1 MSVQTFTDLYQR
13 TIEERPIL
21 AVFLS
26 GHLAIEYLLRKLIT
40 IYDPALGRISD
51 ELSHAK
57 LLALNADVGTI
68 TGKQREVLTRINKI
82 RNRFAH
88 EILYE
93 PTVDELREL
102 FDLAAVAFTDLT
114 DGISQGVEEL
124 ATSTDVQSLE
134 NYVIQELFIQICYD
148 LHEEYISRGG
158 DIEEF

>member
-1 MSVQTFTDLYQR
+1 MSFQTFTDLYQR
-13 TIEERPIL
+13 TVEERPIL
-21 AVFLS
+21 AAFLS

-124 ATSTDVQSLE
+124 VTCTDVQSLE

-148 LHEEYISRGG
+148 LHDEYISRGG
-158 DIEEF
+158 DIEAF

>member
-1 MSVQTFTDLYQR
+1 MSIQTFTDLYHR
-13 TIEERPIL
+13 TVEERPIL

-40 IYDPALGRISD
+40 IYDPALGRIAD

-68 TGKQREVLTRINKI
+68 TGKQRDVLMRINKI

-102 FDLAAVAFTDLT
+102 FDLAAASFTDLT

-124 ATSTDVQSLE
+124 ATCTDAGSLE

-158 DIEEF
+158 DVEEF

>member
-13 TIEERPIL
+13 TVEERPIL
-21 AVFLS
+21 AVLLS

-102 FDLAAVAFTDLT
+102 FDLAAAAFTDLT

-124 ATSTDVQSLE
+124 ATCADVQSLE

>member
-13 TIEERPIL
+13 TVEERPIL

-102 FDLAAVAFTDLT
+102 FDLAAAAFTDLT

-124 ATSTDVQSLE
+124 ATSADVQSLE